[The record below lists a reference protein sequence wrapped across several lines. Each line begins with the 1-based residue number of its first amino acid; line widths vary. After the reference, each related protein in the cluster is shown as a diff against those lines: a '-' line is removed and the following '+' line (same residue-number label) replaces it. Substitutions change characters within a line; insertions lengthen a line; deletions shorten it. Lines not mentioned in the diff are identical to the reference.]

1 MPYYRQDCKHISW
14 FRRVY
19 WVLCLAVAYGGL
31 FFPWLG
37 LVLVPIM
44 TGLTLLGFFRGR
56 EWCGNFC
63 DRGALMD
70 GPLRMVHAKLFAL
83 PLIRRAPDTVGQ
95 IPEVLKH
102 PAVRLLVFAILI
114 TFFVS
119 RVIMAC
125 VECQDFEGPDFWKK
139 IAMIGSRMWLIS
151 VSMVIAMGILF
162 GPRSFCYVCPMGT
175 WQIAMHWI
183 HHKIFGKSSNKC
195 EPLITLVDPDA
206 CLKCGQC
213 TRVCPMQLD
222 VHNEFD
228 EMGQL
233 RNVDCIK
240 CGSCVWYCAQQ
251 ILEFRA
257 PNVNEHP
264 NPRSSPNVPAPAKQ
278 ATLVDIED
286 LSGDTRKFK
295 FRTLDGQG
303 LAGGKAGQYALVQ
316 VDQKRNVYRAY
327 TISSADPSKEPLEVT
342 VKLDKKGYGTPRLF
356 NLQPGAGVMVV
367 PNLGEDFIPTE
378 EKVKDHVL
386 LMASGVGITPFRSIA
401 YELLERRGHAG
412 KVHLLYSV
420 HGEEDVV
427 YAEEWEDLAAKYPNF
442 EVTILTRHPPA
453 QNAKYERGNV
463 WERIPELGDP
473 ERSCAFLCG
482 TSTMV
487 KKSVAAL
494 QDAGMPRANI
504 IVENFAKQHSRKVG
518 IAYQRDAPVWL
529 RCNPNYR
536 AKVE

>member
-1 MPYYRQDCKHISW
+1 MPVHAPPLCKTVPYYGQDYKHISW

-316 VDQKRNVYRAY
+316 
-327 TISSADPSKEPLEVT
+327 
-342 VKLDKKGYGTPRLF
+342 
-356 NLQPGAGVMVV
+356 
-367 PNLGEDFIPTE
+367 
-378 EKVKDHVL
+378 
-386 LMASGVGITPFRSIA
+386 
-401 YELLERRGHAG
+401 
-412 KVHLLYSV
+412 
-420 HGEEDVV
+420 
-427 YAEEWEDLAAKYPNF
+427 
-442 EVTILTRHPPA
+442 
-453 QNAKYERGNV
+453 
-463 WERIPELGDP
+463 
-473 ERSCAFLCG
+473 
-482 TSTMV
+482 
-487 KKSVAAL
+487 
-494 QDAGMPRANI
+494 
-504 IVENFAKQHSRKVG
+504 
-518 IAYQRDAPVWL
+518 
-529 RCNPNYR
+529 
-536 AKVE
+536 